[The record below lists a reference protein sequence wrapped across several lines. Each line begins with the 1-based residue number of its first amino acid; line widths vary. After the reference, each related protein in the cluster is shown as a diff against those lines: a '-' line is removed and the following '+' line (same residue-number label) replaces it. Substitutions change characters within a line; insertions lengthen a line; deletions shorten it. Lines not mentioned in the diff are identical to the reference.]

1 MCAPSA
7 WKKILEPL
15 ASKNAE
21 ILSISVA
28 EVFYQLPGPKIVA
41 MSFVTVGPG
50 KKDFIPTVV
59 SYFSTWS
66 YW

>member
-1 MCAPSA
+1 MLLLRERRYWSL
-7 WKKILEPL
+7 WLVRMQKY
-15 ASKNAE
+15 
-21 ILSISVA
+21 SVA

-59 SYFSTWS
+59 SYFST
-66 YW
+66 